1 MRKVAGFRAWPTCL
15 EVAQDHT
22 FLSFPLPSLWLCAE
36 VPITPLPS
44 GLLSGPLNWGGGLAV
59 PSYVGPLPHT
69 PILHCSLPMSG

>member
-44 GLLSGPLNWGGGLAV
+44 GLLSGPVNRGGG
-59 PSYVGPLPHT
+59 
-69 PILHCSLPMSG
+69 